1 MVNVETR
8 LRKKGDGR
16 GENRPFEVN
25 EEHRKSWTGDEE

>member
-8 LRKKGDGR
+8 LRKKGD